1 MKVMRSALLVT
12 ILCAPVY
19 VMATEVTPAE
29 PVPVQTDSLF
39 TKADKDQDGKLDQK
53 EFAVFKQLQ
62 EERMFRQIK
71 QRMDKMQFSS
81 FDRDGDS
88 GITQDELK
96 AARLEARQ
104 KMMQSLRERQLQ
116 LKPVLD
122 TPASATDSA
131 GK

>member
-19 VMATEVTPAE
+19 VMAIEVTQAKL
-29 PVPVQTDSLF
+29 VPVQTDNLF

>member
-19 VMATEVTPAE
+19 VMATEVTPAK

>member
-1 MKVMRSALLVT
+1 
-12 ILCAPVY
+12 
-19 VMATEVTPAE
+19 
-29 PVPVQTDSLF
+29 
-39 TKADKDQDGKLDQK
+39 
-53 EFAVFKQLQ
+53 
-62 EERMFRQIK
+62 
-71 QRMDKMQFSS
+71 MDKMQFSS